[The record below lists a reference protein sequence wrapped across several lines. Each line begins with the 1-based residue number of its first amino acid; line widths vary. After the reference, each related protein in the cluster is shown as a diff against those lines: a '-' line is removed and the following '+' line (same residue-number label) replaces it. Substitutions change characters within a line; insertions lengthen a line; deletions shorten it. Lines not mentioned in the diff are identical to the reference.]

1 MKKETIKIKELGLE
15 IEKELHR
22 EMGRF
27 KDIKIPKGWRLL
39 TISEFLEI
47 WNNHRSKFNFDGDR
61 FDEMIKQP
69 LKDKVKNY
77 PFYNVWLGGFG
88 DRSGLNGDDG
98 NLGYGDGSRGVR
110 FCRELKK
117 QKETGK

>member
-1 MKKETIKIKELGLE
+1 MKTIKIKELGLE

-22 EMGRF
+22 EMEII

-39 TISEFLEI
+39 NINEFLEI
-47 WNNHRSKFNFDGDR
+47 WNNHRSKFDFGGDR
-61 FDEMIKQP
+61 FDEIIKQP

-77 PFYNVWLGGFG
+77 PFYNVWLYGLDGGSVLDG
-88 DRSGLNGDDG
+88 YSGILSCAN
-98 NLGYGDGSRGVR
+98 GSRGVR

>member
-15 IEKELHR
+15 IEKELHK
-22 EMGRF
+22 EMEMI

-39 TISEFLEI
+39 TMSEFLEV
-47 WNNHRSKFNFDGDR
+47 WNNHRSKFDFNGDR
-61 FDEMIKQP
+61 FDEIIKQP
-69 LKDKVKNY
+69 LKDGIKDY
-77 PFYNVWLGGFG
+77 PFYNVWLNRL
-88 DRSGLNGDDG
+88 DIRSGLLG
-98 NLGYGDGSRGVR
+98 NLGDLYYDDRSRGVR

>member
-77 PFYNVWLGGFG
+77 PFYNVWL
-88 DRSGLNGDDG
+88 DRLDYWSGLNGANWGLDYD
-98 NLGYGDGSRGVR
+98 LGSRGVR

>member
-1 MKKETIKIKELGLE
+1 MKTIKIKELGLE

-22 EMGRF
+22 EMEII

-39 TISEFLEI
+39 TMSEFLEV
-47 WNNHRSKFNFDGDR
+47 WNNHRSKFDFNGDR
-61 FDEMIKQP
+61 FDEIIKQP
-69 LKDKVKNY
+69 LKDGIKDY
-77 PFYNVWLGGFG
+77 PFYNVWLGGLG
-88 DRSGLNGDDG
+88 NRSELNGY
-98 NLGYGDGSRGVR
+98 LGDLSYDSGSRGVR

>member
-22 EMGRF
+22 EVEII

-39 TISEFLEI
+39 TLSEFLEI
-47 WNNHRSKFNFDGDR
+47 WNNHRSEFNFGGDK
-61 FDEMIKQP
+61 FDEIIKQP
-69 LKDKVKNY
+69 LKDKIKDY
-77 PFYNVWLGGFG
+77 PFYNVWLLRF
-88 DRSGLNGDDG
+88 DNWSELNGCNR
-98 NLGYGDGSRGVR
+98 NLYCDNWSRGVR
-110 FCRELKK
+110 FCRDLKK